1 MVEREREKAVQT
13 RREIE
18 LLFIHVVT
26 HSTQ

>member
-18 LLFIHVVT
+18 LLFIHVVI
-26 HSTQ
+26 HSSQ